1 MRNYERRLKKLE
13 RQLLRKV
20 APVVLIM
27 SDGSRE
33 QLRMPRG
40 GMLQLYA
47 YLIKNE
53 DSREAELLRKSIRI
67 IEPGGGHMM
76 ELARALLHG
85 PAVEETGE
93 N

>member
-1 MRNYERRLKKLE
+1 MRNYDQRLKKLE
-13 RQLLRKV
+13 RQLLRDV

-40 GMLQLYA
+40 GMLQLFA
-47 YLIKNE
+47 YLMNNK
-53 DSREAELLRKSIRI
+53 DSREATLLRKSIQI

-76 ELARALLHG
+76 ELAHALLHT
-85 PAVEETGE
+85 PAVEGTGK